1 MQHAFADTTN
11 RALTLCLIVAIA
23 ASIQPLRDL
32 AITLG
37 DTDDAMRL
45 VEARA
50 LLHGRGWWDL
60 IEPRMAPPEGLA
72 VHWSR
77 LVDAP
82 IAALLGIFTTLFGTQ
97 TGETIVRTVWPLL
110 LFAPAAW
117 AWLRIAKRLGGEIAM
132 WTAAVMAPLCFMV
145 FNQFS
150 PGRIDHHNVQ
160 LLLMA
165 GMMLAALDLDRPRN
179 AALIGGGCALSL
191 AVGFESLPIVVW
203 AGGLIGARYVLMNDM
218 RGARAFGL
226 ALAGTAAAAFLVQTP
241 PAWWLRSGC
250 DALQFNGVAGA
261 AATGLALA
269 GSAQLQPKSLAM
281 RFGAL
286 AATGA
291 IGGAAFFGFHP
302 SCLQGPYADLDP
314 RIGPIWLNRVGEARP
329 LFQLAGKEMMLAIAM
344 ALLPFGALAASIW
357 AIVKGR
363 RDQGFIAL
371 TALLGLTALVGMVQA
386 RGLIMATAVAIPLGA
401 VALAQM
407 PRVDRVRPI
416 TAGLVLGLIASQGVA
431 LAVLQVVVPADV
443 QAAQKNA
450 VHDQQPCFKVAAFG
464 PMSRLRPGVI
474 MADLDAG
481 PFILAYTPSSATSGP
496 YHRLG
501 APIYDAMTVFYQ
513 EPDVAA
519 ATVARA
525 GADYVALCR
534 TGVFAT
540 EAKPSSLGN
549 ALVNNAPPAWLTPL
563 PSTEGNYLLYRVNQP
578 QLAELAPIR
587 D

>member
-1 MQHAFADTTN
+1 MQPSSAETTK
-11 RALTLCLIVAIA
+11 RALALCLIVAIA
-23 ASIQPLRDL
+23 ACVQPLREL
-32 AITLG
+32 ATSLG

-50 LLHGRGWWDL
+50 LLHGRAWWDL
-60 IEPRMAPPEGLA
+60 IEPRMAPPAGLA

-82 IAALLGIFTTLFGTQ
+82 IAALLGVFTTAFGTQ
-97 TGETIVRTVWPLL
+97 MGETIVRAIWPVL
-110 LFAPAAW
+110 LFVPTAW
-117 AWLRIAKRLGGEIAM
+117 AWLKIAKRLGGEIAL
-132 WTAAVMAPLCFMV
+132 WTAACMAPLCFMV

-150 PGRIDHHNVQ
+150 PGRLDHHNVQ

-179 AALIGGGCALSL
+179 AALMGGACALSL
-191 AVGFESLPIVVW
+191 AVGFESLPVIVW
-203 AGGLIGARYVLMNDM
+203 AGGLIGVRYVLMNDS
-218 RGARAFGL
+218 RGARAFGF
-226 ALAGTAAAAFLVQTP
+226 ALGCVAAIAFLVQTP

-250 DALQFNGVAGA
+250 DALQFNGAAGA
-261 AATGLALA
+261 AVTGLALA
-269 GSAQLQPKSLAM
+269 GAAHLQPKSLAL

-286 AATGA
+286 AAAGA
-291 IGGAAFFGFHP
+291 LGGAAFFSLHP

-329 LFQLAGKEMMLAIAM
+329 LFALAGKETMLAIAM
-344 ALLPFGALAASIW
+344 AMLPFGALGASVW
-357 AIVKGR
+357 AILNER

-371 TALLGLTALVGMVQA
+371 TVLLAITTIIGVIQA

-401 VALAQM
+401 TALARL
-407 PRVDRVRPI
+407 PRLDRVRPI
-416 TAGLVLGLIASQGVA
+416 TAGLALGLLASQGVA
-431 LAVLQVVVPADV
+431 LGILQVIVPAEV
-443 QAAQKNA
+443 QAKEKQA
-450 VHDQQPCFKVAAFG
+450 VHDQQPCFKFSAFAA
-464 PMSRLRPGVI
+464 MARLQPGIV

-481 PFILAYTPSSATSGP
+481 PFILANTTLSATSGP

-513 EPDVAA
+513 KPEVAA

-525 GADYVALCR
+525 GADYIALCR
-534 TGVFAT
+534 GGVFAT
-540 EAKPSSLGN
+540 EAKPGALGY
-549 ALVNNAPPAWLTPL
+549 ALVNDAPPVWLTPL
-563 PSTEGNYLLYRVNQP
+563 PSKDGAYLLYQVNRP
-578 QLAELAPIR
+578 QLAELTPIR